1 MVTRWLVILALLLA
15 ACSGNRPGPPKNL
28 PPPITKL
35 ELGPGDKVEIEIV
48 GEKDLPKDFV
58 VDSDGA
64 IRFPLYIDPVPVQG
78 LDPQSAGE
86 KLKKA
91 FVEKNV
97 FKNPQINL
105 RVKEYAGK
113 TVTIS
118 GQVAKPSSVPWRAN
132 LTLIEALSECGWLTP
147 MGDANHV
154 FLTRQLA
161 TTGRQITVIVSVEAI
176 TEGSQPDIPL
186 QSGDRIKVQAS
197 VM

>member
-1 MVTRWLVILALLLA
+1 MVTRFFAILVLVLA

-28 PPPITKL
+28 PAPITKL
-35 ELGPGDKVEIEIV
+35 ELGPGDKLDIEIV
-48 GEKDLPKDFV
+48 GEKDLPKEYN
-58 VDSDGA
+58 VDSDGCV
-64 IRFPLYIDPVPVQG
+64 RFPLYIDPVCVQG
-78 LDPQSAGE
+78 LDPQGATE

-91 FVEKNV
+91 FVDKDV

-118 GQVAKPSSVPWRAN
+118 GQVAKPSTVPWRAN
-132 LTLIEALSECGWLTP
+132 LTIVEALSECGWLTP

-154 FLTRQLA
+154 FLTRQA
-161 TTGRQITVIVSVEAI
+161 NGKQVTVIISVEAI
-176 TEGSQPDIPL
+176 TEGSQPDVPL
-186 QSGDRIKVQAS
+186 QYGDRIKVQAS